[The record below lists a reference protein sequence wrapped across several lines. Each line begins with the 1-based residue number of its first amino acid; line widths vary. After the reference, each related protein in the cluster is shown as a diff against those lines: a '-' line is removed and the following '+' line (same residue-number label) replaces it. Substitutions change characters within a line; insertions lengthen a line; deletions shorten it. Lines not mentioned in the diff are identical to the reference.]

1 MIADTLLVLL
11 LANFAA
17 IGLLPILFFRR
28 DGTLNLRWMLTA
40 APFFAA
46 PLLLVLARLGV
57 LQPLA
62 TTDGLLRTLPL
73 VAVLL
78 ATASIA
84 LMAATVAAH
93 RVPLALWHQD
103 NDAPVELVTWG
114 PYAHVRHPFYT
125 SFLLALVAAALALPH
140 AAIFASLAYAFV
152 ALSLTAR
159 REERRLACSQLQND
173 YLRYVGMTGRF
184 FPLIGTRDP
193 R

>member
-1 MIADTLLVLL
+1 MADTLLMLL

-40 APFFAA
+40 APFFAV
-46 PLLLVLARLGV
+46 PLLLVLGRLGA

-62 TTDGLLRTLPL
+62 TTGGLLRTLPL

-78 ATASIA
+78 AAGSIA
-84 LMAATVAAH
+84 LLAATVATH

-114 PYAHVRHPFYT
+114 PYAHMRHPFYT

-140 AAIFASLAYAFV
+140 ATTFASLAYAFV
-152 ALSLTAR
+152 ALTLTAR
-159 REERRLACSQLQND
+159 REERRLACSELSDD
-173 YLRYVGMTGRF
+173 YLRYVRTTGRF
-184 FPLIGTRDP
+184 FPLIGLRPTR
-193 R
+193 

>member
-28 DGTLNLRWMLTA
+28 DGTLNLRWLLTA
-40 APFFAA
+40 APFFAV

-62 TTDGLLRTLPL
+62 TTGGLLRTLPL
-73 VAVLL
+73 AAVLL
-78 ATASIA
+78 AAASIA
-84 LMAATVAAH
+84 LLAATVATH

-114 PYAHVRHPFYT
+114 PYSHVRHPFYT
-125 SFLLALVAAALALPH
+125 SFLLALIGAALALPH
-140 AAIFASLAYAFV
+140 PATLASLVYAFV
-152 ALSLTAR
+152 ALTLTAR
-159 REERRLACSQLQND
+159 REERRLACSELRDD
-173 YLRYVGMTGRF
+173 YFRYVGTTGRL
-184 FPLIGTRDP
+184 FPRIGSRAP
-193 R
+193 Q